1 MSTTDPLLLDGTG
14 GNKKRKVRGSWISF
28 IGRIVAQVIGAVASI
43 LLFLTFIQPTPA
55 GSARSKAAQLT
66 WELARLGRSDRPLF
80 EIRGM

>member
-28 IGRIVAQVIGAVASI
+28 IGRIVAQVIGAAASI
-43 LLFLTFIQPTPA
+43 LLFLTFIQPAPA
-55 GSARSKAAQLT
+55 SSAAAVDVGT
-66 WELARLGRSDRPLF
+66 AHRLGRSDRPLF